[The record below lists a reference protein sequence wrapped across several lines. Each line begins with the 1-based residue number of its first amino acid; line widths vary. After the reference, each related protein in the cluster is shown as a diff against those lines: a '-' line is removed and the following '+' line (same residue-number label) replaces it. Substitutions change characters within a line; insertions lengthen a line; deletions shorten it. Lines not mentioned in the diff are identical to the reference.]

1 MKRARPDVMNHCS
14 AGPRYAEMFVSK
26 AMRSLFRSRTVGDA
40 AVGWLAMMCHQLVIV
55 LGEGVVGSAA
65 AARTD

>member
-1 MKRARPDVMNHCS
+1 MKRARPEVMNHCS
-14 AGPRYAEMFVSK
+14 AGPRYVEMFVSK

-40 AVGWLAMMCHQLVIV
+40 AVGWFTMMCHQLVVV

-65 AARTD
+65 AAMMD